1 MPSGKPPNRATRT
14 VPLGIGAGSALTDR
28 DDQNNGRKEGRG
40 SAVAAAFGQYR
51 TVLRKLI
58 ERRLN
63 RRSDAEDVLQE
74 TFALVFEAEK
84 KQRIDHPKS
93 YLYRTAANLVARE
106 NSRVSNKLVRYM
118 DDFEDCDLSSN
129 EPSAFDHVAGKQ
141 ELEAFRRAIATLSP
155 QCQKVFIL
163 RKVHGL
169 SHQEIA
175 DRLGLSV
182 STTSKHLAKALE
194 RCDAYMRAL
203 NEANAGGRK
212 QRAKKSNG

>member
-212 QRAKKSNG
+212 ERAKKSNG

>member
-14 VPLGIGAGSALTDR
+14 VPLGTGAGSALTDR
-28 DDQNNGRKEGRG
+28 GDQNNGRKEGRG

-118 DDFEDCDLSSN
+118 EDFEDCDLSSN

-155 QCQKVFIL
+155 QCRKVFIL

-212 QRAKKSNG
+212 ERAKKSNG

>member
-14 VPLGIGAGSALTDR
+14 APLGTGAGSALTDR
-28 DDQNNGRKEGRG
+28 DDQNNGRKERRG
-40 SAVAAAFGQYR
+40 SAVATAFGQYR
-51 TVLRKLI
+51 SVLRKLI

-63 RRSDAEDVLQE
+63 RRGDAEDVLQE
-74 TFALVFEAEK
+74 TFALVYEAEK
-84 KQRIDHPKS
+84 RQRIDHPKS

-212 QRAKKSNG
+212 ERAKKSNG

>member
-40 SAVAAAFGQYR
+40 SAVVAAFNQYR
-51 TVLRKLI
+51 TVLRRLI
-58 ERRLN
+58 DRRLN

-74 TFALVFEAEK
+74 TFALVYEAEK